1 MAFSQDNFNNG
12 VKYVVKHC
20 VTLFLMPEKNADCR
34 CAVQH
39 YHGTTQCY
47 RTCRCRKQECRD
59 ANAAAV
65 RDLRRKKYYGTST
78 NHQVDATP
86 VREHLEKLMG
96 MGWGTRA
103 ITRETGISATV
114 ISSII
119 YGKKGIKSKNVREV
133 TAATLLAFNPPFT
146 REPRQGTSTAQVDAT
161 GSQRRLQALVAL
173 GFSLNWLA
181 EYAGYG
187 RSYFKQV
194 LLQDKIGMDRARA
207 VTEVYER
214 LWNKK
219 PLPETPEQKSSVTK
233 AKAHAR
239 KNGWPPPMAWDDD
252 KIDDPKHRPA
262 PALIKLAQAA

>member
-1 MAFSQDNFNNG
+1 
-12 VKYVVKHC
+12 
-20 VTLFLMPEKNADCR
+20 MPEKNLDCR
-34 CAVQH
+34 CTKQH
-39 YHGTTQCY
+39 YHGTKECY
-47 RTCRCRKQECRD
+47 RTCKCRKQECKD

-65 RDLRRKKYYGTST
+65 RDLRRKKAYGTSSA
-78 NHQVDATP
+78 HQVDAAP

-103 ITRETGISATV
+103 ITRETGVANSV
-114 ISSII
+114 INALV
-119 YGKKGIKSKNVREV
+119 YGKNGNTSKTVREA
-133 TAATLLAFNPPFT
+133 TASKLLAFNPPFA
-146 REPRQGTSTAQVDAT
+146 REKRQGTSTAHVDAT

-187 RSYFKQV
+187 RSYFKVV
-194 LLQDKIGMDRARA
+194 LAQDRIGIDRVRA

-214 LWNKK
+214 LWDKK
-219 PLPETPEQKSSVTK
+219 PLPETPQQKNSVTK
-233 AKAHAR
+233 AKDHAR

-262 PALIKLAQAA
+262 PALIALARAA